1 MKNKRPSRKP
11 GKATGKPSE
20 VEAQKRSPIKVPI
33 SDEPEYSKLLRE
45 GDFVDP
51 LSAVTRS
58 ERKNL
63 LLVSFV
69 SLAVTLGNL
78 VPQEITALGI
88 KVSPSEQR
96 NLFLLLACAVLYLM
110 GAFIFYG
117 HAEFQRW
124 QANLGTVLRLRRAAG
139 EEIRKTLTEQNRR
152 RPEAT
157 SGELFASDQMDSL
170 MIAAQ
175 AADDLKQSDRFIGAA
190 RRRLW
195 FEYSVPLLAG
205 VCALILLLQDSTG
218 VDFLR
223 GPSDFAVAHPAVASL
238 LLFLALLSGVLI
250 LGRKKFGPA
259 KRRLRRLRDKWEHK
273 SLMRLSAKYKKY
285 PEGSK
290 KHEEAKVKAR
300 EAFQTHIDK
309 ISMRAGRLPGRRPV
323 SNTVDGSAEPSG
335 SSGQAPPAR

>member
-1 MKNKRPSRKP
+1 MKNKRRSRQP
-11 GKATGKPSE
+11 GKATGKPPE
-20 VEAQKRSPIKVPI
+20 AHAQKRSPIRVPV

-51 LSAVTRS
+51 LSDVTRR

-63 LLVSFV
+63 LLVSFL

-88 KVSPSEQR
+88 KVSPTEQR

-124 QANLGTVLRLRRAAG
+124 QANLSTVLRLRRAAG
-139 EEIRKTLTEQNRR
+139 EEIRKSLTEQSKRR
-152 RPEAT
+152 SDAT
-157 SGELFASDQMDSL
+157 SSQFFASDQMDSL

-205 VCALILLLQDSTG
+205 VWALILLLQDSTG
-218 VDFLR
+218 IDFLR
-223 GPSDFAVAHPAVASL
+223 GPSDFAVANPVVASL
-238 LLFLALLSGVLI
+238 LVFLVLLSGALV
-250 LGRKKFGPA
+250 LGRKKIGA
-259 KRRLRRLRDKWEHK
+259 TKRRLKRLRDKWEHK
-273 SLMRLSAKYKKY
+273 RLMRLSAKYKKY

-290 KHEEAKVKAR
+290 KHEEAKAKAR
-300 EAFQTHIDK
+300 EAFQKQMDK
-309 ISMRAGRLPGRRPV
+309 LSMRAGKLPGRQPV
-323 SNTVDGSAEPSG
+323 SSAADSSAEPSG

>member
-1 MKNKRPSRKP
+1 MKNKRRPTPS
-11 GKATGKPSE
+11 GKGSGKPPE
-20 VEAQKRSPIKVPI
+20 VDTKKRSPISVPV

-51 LSAVTRS
+51 LSDVTRR

-63 LLVSFV
+63 LLVSFI

-96 NLFLLLACAVLYLM
+96 NLFLLLASAVLYLM

-124 QANLGTVLRLRRAAG
+124 QANLSTVLRLRRAAG
-139 EEIRKTLTEQNRR
+139 EEIRKSLSEQSKSKSDAR
-152 RPEAT
+152 
-157 SGELFASDQMDSL
+157 SSKFFAPDQMDRL

-195 FEYSVPLLAG
+195 FEYSVPLLTG
-205 VCALILLLQDSTG
+205 VWALILLLQDSTG
-218 VDFLR
+218 IDFLR
-223 GPSDFAVAHPAVASL
+223 GPADFAVANPLWASML
-238 LLFLALLSGVLI
+238 VLLALVSSALV
-250 LGRKKFGPA
+250 LGRKQIGAA
-259 KRRLRRLRDKWEHK
+259 KRRLKRFRDKWEHK
-273 SLMRLSAKYKKY
+273 RLMRLSSKYQKY

-290 KHEEAKVKAR
+290 KHEEGKKKAK
-300 EAFQTHIDK
+300 EAFLTHMDK
-309 ISMRAGRLPGRRPV
+309 LSTRAGKLPKR
-323 SNTVDGSAEPSG
+323 
-335 SSGQAPPAR
+335 